1 MGKTVPGR
9 SRWAHTFALESPMCC
24 GVNVLGGLAWM
35 TTAGGF
41 AATFYVREQWF
52 EDVQCKLVGPPVD
65 MKAV

>member
-1 MGKTVPGR
+1 
-9 SRWAHTFALESPMCC
+9 MCC

-52 EDVQCKLVGPPVD
+52 EDVQRKLVGPPVD